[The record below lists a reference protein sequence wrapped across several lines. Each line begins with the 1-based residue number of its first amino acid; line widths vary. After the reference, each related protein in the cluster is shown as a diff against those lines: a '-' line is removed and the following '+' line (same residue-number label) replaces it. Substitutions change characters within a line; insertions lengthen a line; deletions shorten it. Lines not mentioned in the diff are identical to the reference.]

1 MQGVAVVT
9 RKGSFM
15 AKKDVFLKN
24 GFVLA
29 DKAEPDFELL
39 VIKFNPQTYF
49 ILYLLL
55 FSLRARTEIQTKK
68 EYSIISL

>member
-55 FSLRARTEIQTKK
+55 FSLRARTEIQIKK
-68 EYSIISL
+68 EYGIISL